1 MSYQVRLTETAKQD
15 FREITFSVAE
25 RSVDSEIAR
34 QFVSELREQ
43 CAQLIDYPQS
53 GAIPKD
59 RILRILDFRYLVFT
73 D

>member
-1 MSYQVRLTETAKQD
+1 MSYQVRLTETAKQGL
-15 FREITFSVAE
+15 REITFPIAE

-34 QFVSELREQ
+34 QFVSELWEQ
-43 CAQLIDYPQS
+43 CAQLIEYPQS

>member
-1 MSYQVRLTETAKQD
+1 MSYQVRLTETAKQGL
-15 FREITFSVAE
+15 REITFPIAE

-43 CAQLIDYPQS
+43 CAQLMDHPQS